1 MSVFAPALTG
11 FFGKLPARGD
21 FLRAGL
27 PEDMV
32 APLDLW
38 CRDCLTASRAA
49 LGADWEQA
57 WMTAP
62 IWHFLLPPGACGP
75 RALLGV
81 WLPSMDKAGR
91 HYPFILCAAADDMP
105 ALAGGGNW
113 LALAEAEG
121 LAGVVE
127 DKPHDAI
134 AAALQVP
141 MAPAPLPEPG
151 WWTEGSPLVRPQRLE
166 HAALLPAA
174 THAGAMLRDHQAA
187 EEIC

>member
-1 MSVFAPALTG
+1 MSIFQPALTG

-27 PEDMV
+27 PEDVV

-38 CRDCLTASRAA
+38 CRECLTASRTA
-49 LGADWEQA
+49 LGPDWEQA

-62 IWHFLLPPGACGP
+62 IWRFLLPPGACGA
-75 RALLGV
+75 RAMLGV

-91 HYPFILCAAADDMP
+91 HYPFMLCAVADDLA

-127 DKPHDAI
+127 DKPHDSIATALQ
-134 AAALQVP
+134 AAAWRQ
-141 MAPAPLPEPG
+141 
-151 WWTEGSPLVRPQRLE
+151 RPCQHRDGGRRAARWSIRSVSDSRLSC
-166 HAALLPAA
+166 P
-174 THAGAMLRDHQAA
+174 
-187 EEIC
+187 

>member
-1 MSVFAPALTG
+1 MSIFQPALAG

-27 PEDMV
+27 PEDVV

-38 CRDCLTASRAA
+38 CRDCLTTSRAA
-49 LGADWEQA
+49 LGANWEQA

-62 IWHFLLPPGACGP
+62 IWHFLLPPGACGAK
-75 RALLGV
+75 ALLGV

-91 HYPFILCAAADDMP
+91 HYPFILAAGADDVST
-105 ALAGGGNW
+105 LADGGNW
-113 LALAEAEG
+113 LALAQAEG

-134 AAALQVP
+134 ASALQGQ
-141 MAPAPLPEPG
+141 MAAAPVTARG
-151 WWTEGSPLVRPQRLE
+151 WWTEGSPLVSPRHFEIP
-166 HAALLPAA
+166 ALLPAA
-174 THAGAMLRDHQAA
+174 TYAGAMLRDNQAA
-187 EEIC
+187 EETC

>member
-1 MSVFAPALTG
+1 MSAFAPALTG

-27 PEDMV
+27 TEDVV

-38 CRDCLTASRAA
+38 CRECLTESRAA

-62 IWHFLLPPGACGP
+62 IWHFLLPPGACGA
-75 RALLGV
+75 RAVLGV

-91 HYPFILCAAADDMP
+91 HYPFILCAVGDGVT

-127 DKPHDAI
+127 DKPHEAI
-134 AAALQVP
+134 AAALR
-141 MAPAPLPEPG
+141 APVADAPLPPPG
-151 WWTEGSPLVRPQRLE
+151 WWTEGSPLVRAQRFE
-166 HAALLPAA
+166 IPALLPAA
-174 THAGAMLRDHQAA
+174 SHAGAMLRDSQPA
-187 EEIC
+187 EETC

>member
-1 MSVFAPALTG
+1 MSGFKPALAG

-27 PEDMV
+27 PEEVV

-38 CRDCLTASRAA
+38 CRKCLVESRAA

-62 IWHFLLPPGACGP
+62 IWRFFLPPGACG
-75 RALLGV
+75 AQSLLGV

-91 HYPFILCAAADDMP
+91 HYPFILCAAGDD
-105 ALAGGGNW
+105 LAQGGNW
-113 LALAEAEG
+113 LTVAEAEG

-127 DKPHDAI
+127 DKPHEAI
-134 AAALQVP
+134 AAALAGPV
-141 MAPAPLPEPG
+141 ADAPLPAPG

-166 HAALLPAA
+166 IQELLPAI
-174 THAGAMLRDHQAA
+174 THASAMLRDHQAV
-187 EEIC
+187 EEPC